1 MANLLNL
8 KKNDILDLT
17 KKDPSLNRLL
27 VGAGWDVIKN
37 KGGFLGLFGGGADYD
52 LDLVNF
58 LLDANG
64 KLINQGLIYFGHK
77 KGQGIMLHG
86 DNLTGEGEGD
96 DEKVSITLNQLPVQ
110 CHKVVTGVVIY
121 NAKSRNQSFSKVQNA
136 YVRLM
141 NEDKHGAEICRF
153 NLTEDGGENTAIIM
167 SELVKTNGEWQ
178 FKAVGQ
184 YYQADI
190 NTLAAQYR

>member
-153 NLTEDGGENTAIIM
+153 DLREHGSTATAIIFA
-167 SELVKTNGEWQ
+167 ELFRSGSDWQ
-178 FKAVGQ
+178 FKAIGEGRV
-184 YYQADI
+184 ADLNGI
-190 NTLAAQYR
+190 LALYF

>member
-1 MANLLNL
+1 MTELLNL

-17 KKDPSLNRLL
+17 KKDPSLNHLL
-27 VGAGWDVIKN
+27 VGAGWDVVKS
-37 KGGFLGLFGGGADYD
+37 KGGFFGLFGGGADYD

-58 LLDANG
+58 LLDENG

-77 KGQGIMLHG
+77 KGQGILLHG
-86 DNLTGEGEGD
+86 DNLTGEGDGD
-96 DEKVSITLNQLPVQ
+96 DEKVSITLSQLPAT

-121 NAKSRNQSFSKVQNA
+121 NAKSRNQSFSKVENA

-141 NEDKHGAEICRF
+141 NEDKNSAEICRY
-153 NLTEDGGENTAIIM
+153 NLTEDGGENTAIIL
-167 SELVKTNGEWQ
+167 SELVKTNGDWQ

-184 YYQADI
+184 YLKADI
-190 NTLAAQYR
+190 NALAAQYK